1 MRKIISVVQAKKL
14 LFEKEVLVYKPY
26 NQQVT
31 YLVLKDEKRIVHFNN
46 NFRYNISFEELK
58 EILQN
63 NDVYLFEKENQVE
76 INQEFKKLIQ

>member
-1 MRKIISVVQAKKL
+1 M
-14 LFEKEVLVYKPY
+14 FEKEVLVYKPY

>member
-31 YLVLKDEKRIVHFNN
+31 YLVLKDEKRIVNFNN